1 MQKGPEY
8 FIEAAKLVVDRTRDI
23 RFCMA
28 GSGDM
33 MNAMINLA
41 AQKGI
46 ADRVHFPGFMNGDA
60 VYETFRYSDVYV
72 MPSVSEPFGISPLEA
87 MQCGT
92 PTIISKQSGCAEIL
106 DNCIKVD
113 YWDIHALA
121 DAIYSICSNESLFN
135 YLKEEG
141 KREVDQITWEKV
153 GARIKNLYERVLS
166 GDI

>member
-8 FIEAAKLVVDRTRDI
+8 FVEAANMVLHRTRHV

-33 MNAMINLA
+33 MNAMINLVA
-41 AQKGI
+41 ERRI
-46 ADRVHFPGFMNGDA
+46 ADRFHFPDSCAEKKSTNVWKD
-60 VYETFRYSDVYV
+60 SDVYV

-106 DNCIKVD
+106 NNCIKVD

-121 DAIYSICSNESLFN
+121 DAIYSICHNDSLFD
-135 YLKEEG
+135 YLSTEG
-141 KREVDQITWEKV
+141 KKEVAQITWEK
-153 GARIKNLYERVLS
+153 RRTMDS
-166 GDI
+166 